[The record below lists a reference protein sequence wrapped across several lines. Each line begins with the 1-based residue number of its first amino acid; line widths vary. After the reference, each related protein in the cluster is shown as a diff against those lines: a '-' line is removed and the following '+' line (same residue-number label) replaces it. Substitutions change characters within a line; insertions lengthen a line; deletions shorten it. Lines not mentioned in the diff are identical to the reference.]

1 MARYR
6 LGPLRESRDLD
17 VRATRGAL
25 AAAAADARATEGD
38 AAGAAGRAAG
48 ARAAL
53 DAAVRERAALVEA
66 GARPAL
72 IALAERCIGRRRAE
86 LDAAIGAELRAR
98 AAHDG
103 RLAAV
108 EEARGRVA
116 LARAGREAIE
126 QHFARWRDRMRKR
139 AELREE

>member
-6 LGPLRESRDLD
+6 LGPLREARDLD
-17 VRATRGAL
+17 VRVTRGEL

-38 AAGAAGRAAG
+38 AAGARARVAS

-53 DAAVRERAALVEA
+53 DAAVRERVALVEA

-86 LDAAIGAELRAR
+86 LDAAIGAELRTR
-98 AAHDG
+98 AALDG
-103 RLAAV
+103 RLTAV

-116 LARAGREAIE
+116 IARAGRAAIE
-126 QHFARWRDRMRKR
+126 QHFARWRDRMRRR
-139 AELREE
+139 AEHREE